1 MRERSR
7 FWKQWGD
14 SVGEVKQGAL
24 AGKRIVVTRALA
36 QSETLVLALR
46 TCGAEVLVFPLIKIS
61 PPRDHEA
68 LDDGLKSLRA
78 GDWILFTSQNAV
90 GPVAEQSERV
100 CAGLLAE
107 NAGIRIA
114 AVGPAT
120 EGAAADAGLR
130 VHYAAKSHDGVSL
143 VRELGERLRG
153 RRVLLPRSDRAGA
166 ELPAAVRSVGG
177 EPVEAVAYRTE
188 SAAAGNEDAL
198 AMISAGEV
206 DAVVC
211 FSPSAVQ
218 ELVKLLGPDGGA
230 KLHGVTVFTAIGEI
244 TAKAYREAGVRE
256 VVIAEDASVDGTVR
270 VLNDHFANGERKVL
284 AGAKK
289 S

>member
-1 MRERSR
+1 MRERWR
-7 FWKQWGD
+7 FCKQWGD
-14 SVGEVKQGAL
+14 SVGEAKQGAL

-46 TCGAEVLVFPLIKIS
+46 ACGAEVVVFPLIKIG
-61 PPRDHEA
+61 PPRDLEA
-68 LDDGLKSLRA
+68 LDDGLKSLRE
-78 GDWILFTSQNAV
+78 GDWIFFTSQNAV
-90 GPVAEQSERV
+90 GPVAERSERV

-120 EGAAADAGLR
+120 EGTARDAGLR
-130 VHYAAKSHDGVSL
+130 VHYAAKSQDGVSL
-143 VRELGERLRG
+143 ARELGERLRG

-166 ELPAAVRSVGG
+166 ELPAAVRSFGG
-177 EPVEAVAYRTE
+177 EPVEVVAYRTE
-188 SAAAGNEDAL
+188 SAAAGNEEAL
-198 AMISAGEV
+198 AMISAREV

-230 KLHGVTVFTAIGEI
+230 KLEGVTVFTAIGET

-256 VVIAEDASVDGTVR
+256 VVIAEDARVDAVVR
-270 VLNDHFANGERKVL
+270 ALHDHFANSERKVL